1 MTFREVLMKLLS
13 KYLTEDEMKRLETN
27 EMTSEEFQKIMM
39 ERRPEKV
46 TSEKVTLEV
55 DEMRFEKTEDENE

>member
-27 EMTSEEFQKIMM
+27 EMTSEEFQKIMT

-55 DEMRFEKTEDENE
+55 DEMRFEKIEDENE

>member
-55 DEMRFEKTEDENE
+55 DEMKFEKIEDENE

>member
-39 ERRPEKV
+39 KRRPEKV
-46 TSEKVTLEV
+46 TSEKMTLEV
-55 DEMRFEKTEDENE
+55 DEMKFEKIEDENE

>member
-27 EMTSEEFQKIMM
+27 EMTSEEFQKIMT

-55 DEMRFEKTEDENE
+55 DEMRFEKAEDENE

>member
-1 MTFREVLMKLLS
+1 MQSNFL
-13 KYLTEDEMKRLETN
+13 
-27 EMTSEEFQKIMM
+27 TSEEFQKIMM

-55 DEMRFEKTEDENE
+55 DEMRFEKIEDENE

>member
-1 MTFREVLMKLLS
+1 MKLLS

-27 EMTSEEFQKIMM
+27 EMTSEEFQKIMT

-55 DEMRFEKTEDENE
+55 DEMRFEKAEDENE

>member
-55 DEMRFEKTEDENE
+55 DEMRFEKIEDENE